1 MGGSGGSYSSYQPK
15 DVEKLEE
22 IARKEIEKKKDPQDT
37 PRRRVFISF
46 QSDDLNEVNLFRGQA
61 KNEDSELD
69 FIDSSLK
76 VPFNSENAE
85 YIKRGIRDR
94 IDQCSVTVVFIGEK
108 THESEWVDWEIRE
121 SIRRGKGVV
130 AMTSSD
136 DPSLKLPKA
145 VKEYNIKVV
154 PWKHKKIKDAIED
167 AATNR
172 RDPEDANG
180 S

>member
-1 MGGSGGSYSSYQPK
+1 MGGSGGSSSSYQPQ
-15 DVEKLEE
+15 DIEKLED
-22 IARKEIEKKKDPQDT
+22 IARKEIDKKKNNRDA

-94 IDQCSVTVVFIGEK
+94 IDRCSVTVVFIGEK
-108 THESEWVDWEIRE
+108 THESEWVEWEIEE
-121 SIRRGKGVV
+121 SIKRGKGVIAV
-130 AMTSSD
+130 KSSD
-136 DPSLKLPKA
+136 DPSLKIPKV
-145 VKEYNIKVV
+145 VKDNNIKVI
-154 PWKHKKIKDAIED
+154 PWKHAKIKDAIDE
-167 AATNR
+167 AARNR
-172 RDPEDANG
+172 
-180 S
+180 